1 MILIILGGINAALLG
16 GRVFREAAAGGPKP
30 GPVASSTKWIAFLSL
45 VFWFGAVIAGRLIAY
60 TP

>member
-1 MILIILGGINAALLG
+1 LT
-16 GRVFREAAAGGPKP
+16 
-30 GPVASSTKWIAFLSL
+30 STKWIAFLSL